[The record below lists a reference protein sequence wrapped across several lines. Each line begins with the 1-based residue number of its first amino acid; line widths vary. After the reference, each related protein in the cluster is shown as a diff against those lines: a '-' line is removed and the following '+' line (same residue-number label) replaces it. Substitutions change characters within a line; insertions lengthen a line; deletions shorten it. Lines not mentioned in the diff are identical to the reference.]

1 MGEQL
6 ISLQENVAL
15 TPEQTQQLLIQT
27 QETNRQMVEM
37 MQQMASSLRTMNE
50 QVMQLTRQMQAQ
62 AMQLPVS
69 SKQRTQLNDAIRDRA
84 AVLGAEMGWRDGDKR
99 IRILAAQIRA
109 DVRDKAAL
117 ASGRS
122 IRGLG
127 DVPACQFQVAMR
139 QIGMWVEYDI
149 MDKIDGK

>member
-6 ISLQENVAL
+6 ISLRETVAL

-37 MQQMASSLRTMNE
+37 MQQMASSLRVMNE
-50 QVMQLTRQMQAQ
+50 QVVQLTRQMQAQ
-62 AMQLPVS
+62 AMQMPVS
-69 SKQRTQLNDAIRDRA
+69 SKQRTQLNGAIRDRA
-84 AVLGAEMGWRDGDKR
+84 AVLGSEMGWPDGDKR
-99 IRILAAQIRA
+99 FRMLAALIRA
-109 DVRDKAAL
+109 DIRGKIAM

-139 QIGMWVEYDI
+139 QVGMWEEFDA
-149 MDKIDGK
+149 IDRIDRK